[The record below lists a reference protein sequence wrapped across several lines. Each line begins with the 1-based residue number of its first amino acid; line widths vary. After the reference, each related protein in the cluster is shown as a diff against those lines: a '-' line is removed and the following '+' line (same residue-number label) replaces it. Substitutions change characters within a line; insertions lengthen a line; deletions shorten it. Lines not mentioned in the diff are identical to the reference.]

1 MAKKFPRTIAAR
13 KRVHPVTGAT
23 LYRRRRL
30 MVCRY
35 KGLIRT
41 VMVSGW
47 FPNDNGD
54 GVLWR
59 DDAIESDRALAEMK
73 AEYANTR

>member
-1 MAKKFPRTIAAR
+1 MAKTFSTKIAAR
-13 KRVHPVTGAT
+13 KTVHPVTGAT
-23 LYRRRRL
+23 LFRRRRL
-30 MVCRY
+30 IVCRY
-35 KGLIRT
+35 KTLIRT

-54 GVLWR
+54 ALFWR
-59 DDAIESDRALAEMK
+59 DDALQADRALAEMK